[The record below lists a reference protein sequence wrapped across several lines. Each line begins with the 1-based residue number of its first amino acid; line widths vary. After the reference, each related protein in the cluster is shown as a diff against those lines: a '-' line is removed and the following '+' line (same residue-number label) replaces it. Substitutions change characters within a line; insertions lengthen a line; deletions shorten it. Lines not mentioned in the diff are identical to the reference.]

1 MGLKSAWRGT
11 GFTAVFERSHE
22 LNRQRGGC
30 GLVAAARYAAAA
42 MMAALVGGCAVGP
55 DFMTPAPPD
64 AAGYTAGR
72 APASTVGADVHGGE
86 AQRFLN
92 GRDIPGDWWRVF
104 DWRGLMTLT
113 ERALKNNPDLAAA
126 QAALRVAQ
134 ANLAAGKAALFPTVQ
149 GEFDASR
156 QSIGGVIAPS
166 TNSGATLF
174 NLYTGQ
180 VSVSYTPD
188 VFGGTRRNIESLQ
201 TQSDNQR
208 FQLEATYLTLT
219 SNINVVAAVQ
229 EASVRGQIDATQ
241 SLIKI
246 AGDVLKLL
254 RTQLDAGQIAQSDV
268 VAQEAALA
276 QIEQT
281 LPPLQ
286 RQLEQQR
293 HLLSALTAGL
303 PDKESPEKFTL
314 GGLKLPRG
322 LPLSVPSRLVEQ
334 RPDLRAA
341 EENLHSASAL
351 IGVAVA
357 NRIPNVTLTRNL
369 GSTSLTI
376 GQLLSPGTGFWTMT
390 GSVTQPIFDAGLLY
404 QREVAARATFEQAGL
419 QYRSTVVTALQNV
432 ADSLSALR
440 TDAAAL
446 QKAVAAEKTAD
457 RSLTITRRRLELGD
471 ISCILVLNAQQTYF
485 QALLARVQ
493 AQANR
498 FADPAAL
505 FQALGGGWW
514 NREDREPPKQYPF
527 FNLTDRMKSRCDR
540 FGRRALAYPS
550 VGHHS
555 KAYCTMG
562 LVDYVWASPGRPRVG
577 PGGLIRPT
585 ACSIP
590 GEGGGGRSTMTGKRA
605 SSDATI
611 A

>member
-1 MGLKSAWRGT
+1 MGLNWAWRDIGFGDALRLQCGT
-11 GFTAVFERSHE
+11 DRRTCRLVHAAFAFACSAVVS
-22 LNRQRGGC
+22 
-30 GLVAAARYAAAA
+30 
-42 MMAALVGGCAVGP
+42 GCAVGP
-55 DFMTPAPPD
+55 DFIAPAPPD

-72 APASTVGADVHGGE
+72 APGSTARSDVHGGE

-104 DWRGLMTLT
+104 GSRGVRTLT

-134 ANLAAGKAALFPTVQ
+134 ANLAAGKASFFPTID
-149 GEFDASR
+149 GNFSTSR
-156 QSIGGVIAPS
+156 QSSPTTPPTLDENGNLVLPPS
-166 TNSGATLF
+166 GTF
-174 NLYTGQ
+174 NLFTGQ

-188 VFGGTRRNIESLQ
+188 VFGGIRRNVESLQ
-201 TQSDNQR
+201 ALSDNQR

-219 SNINVVAAVQ
+219 SNIVVAAVQ

-246 AGDVLKLL
+246 ASDVLKLL
-254 RTQLDAGQIAQSDV
+254 RTQFDAGQIAQADV

-293 HLLSALTAGL
+293 HLLSALTGGL
-303 PDKESPEKFTL
+303 PDKEPPEKFTL

-322 LPLSVPSRLVEQ
+322 LPVSVPSQLVQQ

-357 NRIPNVTLTRNL
+357 NRLPNVTLTGNL

-376 GQLLSPGTGFWTMT
+376 GQLFSPGTGSWTIA
-390 GSVTQPIFDAGLLY
+390 GSVLQPIFDGGLLY
-404 QREVAARATFEQAGL
+404 QREVAARATFEQTTS
-419 QYRSTVVTALQNV
+419 QYRSTVVTAFQNV

-440 TDAAAL
+440 NDAVAL
-446 QKAVAAEKTAD
+446 QKAVAAEDAAN
-457 RSLTITRRRLELGD
+457 RSLTIARRRLELGD
-471 ISCILVLNAQQTYF
+471 INYILVLNAQQTYF
-485 QALLARVQ
+485 QALLTRVQ

-498 FADPAAL
+498 FADTAAL
-505 FQALGGGWW
+505 YQALGGGWW
-514 NREDREPPKQYPF
+514 NREDREPPREYPYF
-527 FNLTDRMKSRCDR
+527 HDLTQ
-540 FGRRALAYPS
+540 
-550 VGHHS
+550 
-555 KAYCTMG
+555 
-562 LVDYVWASPGRPRVG
+562 
-577 PGGLIRPT
+577 
-585 ACSIP
+585 
-590 GEGGGGRSTMTGKRA
+590 
-605 SSDATI
+605 
-611 A
+611 